1 MLWLRVWRSPR
12 LFTSSSAVVTVAQ
25 ESRGVLGSSTR
36 GIVGVWF
43 GRGTPGTGGRV
54 SLETDGQSHIGRDVL
69 IAALLVAK
77 RLGFETAPLIAM
89 GKSLRVFL
97 STS

>member
-1 MLWLRVWRSPR
+1 MYWGHV
-12 LFTSSSAVVTVAQ
+12 
-25 ESRGVLGSSTR
+25 RGASLE
-36 GIVGVWF
+36 F
-43 GRGTPGTGGRV
+43 GRGIPDTGVERVRGRV

-77 RLGFETAPLIAM
+77 RFGFETAPLIAM
-89 GKSLRVFL
+89 GKSLGVFL

>member
-1 MLWLRVWRSPR
+1 M
-12 LFTSSSAVVTVAQ
+12 SSSAVVT
-25 ESRGVLGSSTR
+25 RGVLGSSR
-36 GIVGVWF
+36 GTLLEFGF
-43 GRGTPGTGGRV
+43 GRGTPDNGVERVRGRV
-54 SLETDGQSHIGRDVL
+54 SLETDGHSYIGRDVL

-77 RLGFETAPLIAM
+77 RFGFETTPLTAM

>member
-1 MLWLRVWRSPR
+1 MS
-12 LFTSSSAVVTVAQ
+12 FSEVVTMAQ

-43 GRGTPGTGGRV
+43 GRGCV

-69 IAALLVAK
+69 IVALLVAK
-77 RLGFETAPLIAM
+77 RFGFETTPLIAV
-89 GKSLRVFL
+89 GKFL